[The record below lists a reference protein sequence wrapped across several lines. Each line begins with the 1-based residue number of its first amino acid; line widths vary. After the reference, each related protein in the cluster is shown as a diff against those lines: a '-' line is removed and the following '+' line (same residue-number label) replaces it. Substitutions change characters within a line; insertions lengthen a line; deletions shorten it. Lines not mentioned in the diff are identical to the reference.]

1 MPEDVF
7 DELSI
12 KTLAGIPVTNA
23 HPEEPLNADN
33 TNKYLVGFSGDSPQ
47 KIDEFIKSTF
57 TITDGKT
64 IKDIMVEGK
73 EEVSCGYFCDSI
85 EAPGIWNGLE
95 YDAIQKNIRYN
106 HIAVVDR
113 GRAGPKVRIKL
124 DSADAVLVEDSKKSS
139 LEFENDINSEKS
151 VPKSFT
157 KEEKITM
164 AKITIDSV
172 EYEVSES
179 LAQIVSTKISKI
191 DSLGKEIESA
201 KKNLD
206 ELSGKS
212 EALSAELK
220 KRDDEIKELKEKKLS
235 DKEILARADELNSVV
250 EFAKETLGD
259 AFNADQFDIAKVK
272 KEIVQS
278 LNPEMNLDGKSE
290 AWLDGAFDVAMEN
303 RKVSRGDALKNDLS
317 NAVGGKGGS
326 VNCDDARTAMMKR
339 DAELWT
345 KTENK

>member
-1 MPEDVF
+1 
-7 DELSI
+7 
-12 KTLAGIPVTNA
+12 
-23 HPEEPLNADN
+23 
-33 TNKYLVGFSGDSPQ
+33 
-47 KIDEFIKSTF
+47 
-57 TITDGKT
+57 
-64 IKDIMVEGK
+64 
-73 EEVSCGYFCDSI
+73 
-85 EAPGIWNGLE
+85 
-95 YDAIQKNIRYN
+95 
-106 HIAVVDR
+106 
-113 GRAGPKVRIKL
+113 
-124 DSADAVLVEDSKKSS
+124 
-139 LEFENDINSEKS
+139 
-151 VPKSFT
+151 
-157 KEEKITM
+157 M